1 MARLRI
7 DPSFERHLDDYP
19 SLRSRAVSALQRFV
33 AAPARRGANFEPLE
47 GSDGRYWSLRV
58 NRNFRIILRRERDA
72 EGDIYAA
79 IDLGPHDIYR
89 RYSGRR

>member
-1 MARLRI
+1 MPRVRI
-7 DPSFERHLDDYP
+7 DPSFERRLDDYA
-19 SLRSRAVSALQRFV
+19 SMRDRIVSALQRFMIG
-33 AAPARRGANFEPLE
+33 PARRGANFEPLE
-47 GSDGRYWSLRV
+47 GTDGRYWSLRV

-72 EGDIYAA
+72 EGEIYAA